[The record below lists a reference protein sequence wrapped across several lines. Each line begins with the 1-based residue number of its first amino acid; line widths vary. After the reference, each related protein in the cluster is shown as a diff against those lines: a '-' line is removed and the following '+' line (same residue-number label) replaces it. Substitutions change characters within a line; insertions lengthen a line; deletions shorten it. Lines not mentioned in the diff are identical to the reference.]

1 MPFSFIASMTR
12 LKPSVRSWVS
22 STVSL
27 NAASAMSSSRIP
39 LLVQIIG
46 VLGDVLGEPER
57 MLAHQVLGALG
68 IARLERLD
76 DVHVI
81 ADRAV
86 DAVVLADRGAADHAH
101 VGEQVRRKPDQRL
114 VAAEL
119 DDALVE
125 GDVDLGIVVEL
136 GVQLLALESRE

>member
-57 MLAHQVLGALG
+57 MLAHQVLGAFG
-68 IARLERLD
+68 VARLERLD

-81 ADRAV
+81 ADRAL
-86 DAVVLADRGAADHAH
+86 DAVVLADLAAADHAH
-101 VGEQVRRKPDQRL
+101 MREQVRRQPDQRL

-119 DDALVE
+119 DQSLVE
-125 GDVDLGIVVEL
+125 GDVDLGIFVEF
-136 GVQLLALESRE
+136 GVQLVVFEGRE

>member
-39 LLVQIIG
+39 LLVQIID
-46 VLGDVLGEPER
+46 VLGDVLGEAER

-68 IARLERLD
+68 VARLERLD

-81 ADRAV
+81 VDRAV
-86 DAVVLADRGAADHAH
+86 HAIVLADRLAADHAH
-101 VGEQVRRKPDQRL
+101 VGEQVLGEANQHL

-119 DDALVE
+119 D
-125 GDVDLGIVVEL
+125 
-136 GVQLLALESRE
+136 